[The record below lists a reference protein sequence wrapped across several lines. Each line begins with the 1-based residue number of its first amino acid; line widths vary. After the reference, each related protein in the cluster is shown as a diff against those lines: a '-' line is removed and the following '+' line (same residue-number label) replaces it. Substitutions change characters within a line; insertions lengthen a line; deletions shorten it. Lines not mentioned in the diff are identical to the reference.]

1 MDFNDLD
8 SCTSLG
14 EINIRMLEF
23 VIQVSIY
30 IHFKI

>member
-14 EINIRMLEF
+14 GIDIRMLEF

-30 IHFKI
+30 TF